1 MVDFQQKKKI
11 RKVIYSR
18 ITIVVIFIA
27 IIFLAKA
34 VYDIFE
40 KQRMSAEDVAIVE
53 KDYDGLK
60 TRQSMLK
67 SEIDKLNTSEG
78 IEEEIRGK
86 YSVAKPGETVV
97 VIVDS
102 TSSTSTSIE
111 DGSKSLWQ
119 KFIGLFN

>member
-18 ITIVVIFIA
+18 ITILVLFIV
-27 IIFLAKA
+27 IIFLFKA

-40 KQRMSAEDVAIVE
+40 KERISANDVAAVE
-53 KDYDGLK
+53 RDYKSLES
-60 TRQSMLK
+60 RQNMLK
-67 SEIDKLNTSEG
+67 SEIDKLNTKEG

-86 YSVAKPGETVV
+86 FSVAKPGETVV

-102 TSSTSTSIE
+102 TSSTSTSAVN
-111 DGSKSLWQ
+111 SSRSLWQ
-119 KFIGLFN
+119 RFVDLFN

>member
-53 KDYDGLK
+53 KDYGSLK

-102 TSSTSTSIE
+102 TSSTSTSLE
-111 DGSKSLWQ
+111 SSSKSLWQ
-119 KFIGLFN
+119 KFVDLFN

>member
-27 IIFLAKA
+27 IIFLARA

-40 KQRMSAEDVAIVE
+40 KERMSAEDFSIIQ
-53 KDYDGLK
+53 KDYNSLEN
-60 TRQSMLK
+60 RQNMLK
-67 SEIDKLNTSEG
+67 SEIDKLNTKDG

-86 YSVAKPGETVV
+86 FSVAKPGETVV

-102 TSSTSTSIE
+102 TSTASTSTKGS
-111 DGSKSLWQ
+111 SKSLWQ